1 MVESGPSPYRWIG
14 TNRSDVLRDC
24 GGLLAELDTVID
36 GIFRRAAA
44 KALLEW
50 GWDESQYLDDLT
62 QSMWVW
68 YLERPSV
75 QTQFAQLIE
84 DDQTP
89 LVRKLANSAAE
100 QLLSEERYELDLFE
114 QKALYSSDSVREAL
128 RGESTN
134 KYLMDALPIA
144 LESVCDHNQEHGE
157 ALRSRYVDGFVP
169 VEPQKS
175 VLKRAV
181 KSLTEEVNAMYI
193 ADDVKGIGSKDVMFP
208 EQRKRKGQHGD
219 PTGDVAMAL
228 IEHGDNIIPVVDRTG
243 GVTAITTYRREFYGD
258 EPIRRPV

>member
-1 MVESGPSPYRWIG
+1 M
-14 TNRSDVLRDC
+14 
-24 GGLLAELDTVID
+24 AELDTVID

-50 GWDESQYLDDLT
+50 GWDESQYLDDLA

-89 LVRKLANSAAE
+89 LVRNLANKAAE
-100 QLLSEERYELDLFE
+100 QLLSEERYELNLF
-114 QKALYSSDSVREAL
+114 KDKSLYSSDSVREAL

-134 KYLMDALPIA
+134 KYLMGALPIA
-144 LESVCDHNQEHGE
+144 IESVGRKWPDHAE
-157 ALRSRYVDGFVP
+157 AIRVRYDDGVVP
-169 VEPQKS
+169 TRDSPAKY
-175 VLKRAV
+175 VLIRAV

-228 IEHGDNIIPVVDRTG
+228 IDHGDNIIPVVDRTG
-243 GVTAITTYRREFYGD
+243 EVTAITTYRREFYGD
-258 EPIRRPV
+258 ELIRRPV

>member
-1 MVESGPSPYRWIG
+1 M
-14 TNRSDVLRDC
+14 
-24 GGLLAELDTVID
+24 AELDTVID

-62 QSMWVW
+62 QSLWVW

-89 LVRKLANSAAE
+89 LVRNLANKAAE
-100 QLLSEERYELDLFE
+100 QLLSEERYELNLFE
-114 QKALYSSDSVREAL
+114 DKSLYSSDSVREAL

-134 KYLMDALPIA
+134 KYLIGALPVA
-144 LESVCDHNQEHGE
+144 L
-157 ALRSRYVDGFVP
+157 
-169 VEPQKS
+169 KS
-175 VLKRAV
+175 VDEHNPLYAEAIRERYDDDVNYPPGSAGQKRLVRAV

-228 IEHGDNIIPVVDRTG
+228 IDHGDNIIPVVDKTG
-243 GVTAITTYRREFYGD
+243 EVTSITTYRREFYGD

>member
-1 MVESGPSPYRWIG
+1 M
-14 TNRSDVLRDC
+14 
-24 GGLLAELDTVID
+24 AELDTVID

-50 GWDESQYLDDLT
+50 GWDESQYLDDLA

-89 LVRKLANSAAE
+89 LVRNLANKAAE
-100 QLLSEERYELDLFE
+100 QLLSEERYELNLFE
-114 QKALYSSDSVREAL
+114 QKALYSSNAVREAL

-134 KYLMDALPIA
+134 KYLVDALPIA
-144 LESVCDHNQEHGE
+144 MGSVDRKWPDHAE
-157 ALRSRYVDGFVP
+157 AIRVRYEDNTVHS
-169 VEPQKS
+169 EPAKKM
-175 VLKRAV
+175 VLSRAV

-193 ADDVKGIGSKDVMFP
+193 ADDVKGIGSKAVMFP

-219 PTGDVAMAL
+219 PTGDVAMVL
-228 IEHGDNIIPVVDRTG
+228 IDHGDNIIPVVDRTG
-243 GVTAITTYRREFYGD
+243 EVTAITTYRREFYGD
-258 EPIRRPV
+258 ELIRRPV

>member
-1 MVESGPSPYRWIG
+1 M
-14 TNRSDVLRDC
+14 
-24 GGLLAELDTVID
+24 AELDTVID

-50 GWDESQYLDDLT
+50 GWDESQYLDDLA

-89 LVRKLANSAAE
+89 LVRNLANKAAE
-100 QLLSEERYELDLFE
+100 QLLSEERYELNLFE
-114 QKALYSSDSVREAL
+114 NKTIYSSDSVREAL

-134 KYLMDALPIA
+134 KYLIDALPIA
-144 LESVCDHNQEHGE
+144 LKAVDTHNEGHGE
-157 ALRSRYVDGFVP
+157 ALRSRYVDGVVP
-169 VEPQKS
+169 ARDSPAKY
-175 VLKRAV
+175 VLIRAV

-193 ADDVKGIGSKDVMFP
+193 ADDVKGIGSKDAMFP

-228 IEHGDNIIPVVDRTG
+228 IDHGDNIIPVVDRTG
-243 GVTAITTYRREFYGD
+243 EVTAITTYRREFYGD
-258 EPIRRPV
+258 ELIRRPV